1 MTLATSAPPPTAPTA
16 APPALS
22 GWWRRV
28 AAVLLDDT
36 ILAAVA
42 WAGYGGGSPALS
54 LHPPLGVVT
63 GEPRAGGA
71 APWAAAAVGATLL
84 VLVLLQAYTGATPG
98 KRVAGVAVVRA
109 DTGAPAGFLRTA
121 ARPFV
126 HVVDGILLIGY
137 LRPLW
142 HPLRRTVA
150 DSALGTVAVATR
162 GPARHPW
169 LATAPPRTSRGSTAV
184 TVAAV
189 VVCAAGAVFAV
200 PTSTTGGVQEVG
212 DPVACDVR
220 VPAGAPDVGAA
231 ATVQRTRTVREERR
245 AWVVRDLT
253 PSEPGFDV
261 TWSWTGAPGD
271 GGTEAWV
278 EARASRDGDPE
289 EEPTL
294 VQGSPVPAGPGPGA
308 AALSV
313 YPGDVTGLTR
323 DGWVEAALVVDGRT
337 VATCQVPGA
346 ELLDA

>member
-1 MTLATSAPPPTAPTA
+1 MTLAPPAPPPTAPAA

-36 ILAAVA
+36 ILAAVT
-42 WAGYGGGSPALS
+42 WAGYGGRSPALS
-54 LHPPLGVVT
+54 LHPPLGAVT

-98 KRVAGVAVVRA
+98 KRVAGIAVLRS

-142 HPLRRTVA
+142 HPQRRTVA
-150 DSALGTVAVATR
+150 DSVLGTVAVATR
-162 GPARHPW
+162 RPARHPW
-169 LATAPPRTSRGSTAV
+169 LASAPPRTPRGSTAV

-200 PTSTTGGVQEVG
+200 PTWTSGGEQTVG
-212 DPVACDVR
+212 DPVTCDVR
-220 VPAGAPDVGAA
+220 VSAGAPDVGAA
-231 ATVQRTRTVREERR
+231 ATVQRTRTVHEERR
-245 AWVVRDLT
+245 AWVVRDLA
-253 PSEPGFDV
+253 PSGPGFDV
-261 TWSWTGAPGD
+261 TWSWAATPES
-271 GGTEAWV
+271 GTEAWA
-278 EARASRDGDPE
+278 EARVSRDGDPG
-289 EEPTL
+289 EEPSSIRE
-294 VQGSPVPAGPGPGA
+294 SPVPAGPGPGVVT
-308 AALSV
+308 LSA
-313 YPGDVTGLTR
+313 GADAFTGLTR

-337 VATCQVPGA
+337 VATCRVSGA